1 MASWLLLQ
9 LGRGTVGGHE
19 IVKSAPL
26 DETHRPQIT
35 SIASRNPSL
44 DRPTFYGLGWNVSYD
59 EQGGIRWSHSGGF
72 NLGAATCVNVLP
84 TQQIGIAVL
93 SNSSPIGVPEAIC
106 RIYLDLVL
114 SGKIERDWVGL
125 FNGVFAKAM
134 APEYGTSV
142 DYSKMPNLQL
152 PALSAAAYVGLYD
165 NDLFGPI
172 EIVGTDAGL
181 VLRLGPKRNSFAL
194 THFERD
200 VFTYQPN
207 GENAY
212 GLSGVTFTIGAN
224 RQATGVTI
232 ENLDTN
238 RQGTFSASR

>member
-1 MASWLLLQ
+1 
-9 LGRGTVGGHE
+9 
-19 IVKSAPL
+19 
-26 DETHRPQIT
+26 
-35 SIASRNPSL
+35 
-44 DRPTFYGLGWNVSYD
+44 
-59 EQGGIRWSHSGGF
+59 
-72 NLGAATCVNVLP
+72 
-84 TQQIGIAVL
+84 
-93 SNSSPIGVPEAIC
+93 
-106 RIYLDLVL
+106 
-114 SGKIERDWVGL
+114 
-125 FNGVFAKAM
+125 M

-142 DYSKMPNLQL
+142 DYSKMPDLQL

-200 VFTYQPN
+200 VFTYQPK

-212 GLSGVTFTIGAN
+212 GLSAVTFTIGAN